1 MSKLPLNKRDATLIY
16 NQRCFAALNVTDHF
30 DKMTSWKRARAA
42 SEESGELAEGVG
54 LLPTIDKVLKIN
66 GRFRRYV

>member
-1 MSKLPLNKRDATLIY
+1 MTN
-16 NQRCFAALNVTDHF
+16 HF

-54 LLPTIDKVLKIN
+54 LLPTIDKALKIN
-66 GRFRRYV
+66 GRSRRCV

>member
-1 MSKLPLNKRDATLIY
+1 MTN
-16 NQRCFAALNVTDHF
+16 HF

-54 LLPTIDKVLKIN
+54 LLPTIDKALKIN

>member
-1 MSKLPLNKRDATLIY
+1 M
-16 NQRCFAALNVTDHF
+16 TDHF

-54 LLPTIDKVLKIN
+54 LLPANRKALKIN
-66 GRFRRYV
+66 GRLRRFVCRIYRKGVPVG